1 MLRSAWPI
9 ACELVGLCGS
19 LILPLWP
26 GNVCSDSQ
34 LPSRDRARMDCTS
47 RRAAVQGLARDAARP
62 VAVARKAH
70 LRRFIRVHRLLWSAT
85 LDRQVLGRPP
95 TSGAPTPK
103 GRAAVQKFR
112 SGSRRTAT
120 GPKLRGHDWL
130 QSATTGRSQPAQNF
144 ESNMFDKPQPCGSQL
159 RQLRTKHRPD
169 RERGFLDAEV
179 VGILLKRLLA
189 LVTSGNV
196 GCLR

>member
-19 LILPLWP
+19 LILPLWL

-34 LPSRDRARMDCTS
+34 LPSRDRARMDCTF

-70 LRRFIRVHRLLWSAT
+70 LRRFIRVHRLLWSAA

-103 GRAAVQKFR
+103 GRAAVRKFR
-112 SGSRRTAT
+112 SESRRTAT
-120 GPKLRGHDWL
+120 GPKLRGHDGL
-130 QSATTGRSQPAQNF
+130 HSATT
-144 ESNMFDKPQPCGSQL
+144 
-159 RQLRTKHRPD
+159 RTSRRTPTFYG
-169 RERGFLDAEV
+169 RERGFVDGTEAPD
-179 VGILLKRLLA
+179 RWDRWDRW
-189 LVTSGNV
+189 
-196 GCLR
+196 CLCQYYSPACLQQCDV